1 MSLRAAP
8 AALAFLLATT
18 AVAPSFADEA
28 AEAYLRD
35 FVSAIDASPE
45 YRASFETLSSAPGT
59 GATLMRGLSIE
70 STAPGLSV
78 AIDTIEV
85 VGFSGSGGSFA
96 ADALRIDGARVT
108 ATEYVTLEMAS
119 AEFRDFVL
127 PANEGFVWDDA
138 QPYLSVIRLLTPL
151 TGIEMSSG
159 RIASVAMLQRVDDVE
174 SRVSYEQVNID
185 GWAGGRIASIS
196 AGPIRS
202 QTPDRDQLMAMS
214 IASAHSRDIDL
225 NVVFHVFD
233 PDNYP
238 NGTGDRVWHQ
248 VLAKTVYRDWI
259 MAVPGVTVT
268 MKEASLDNVRLRQP
282 AGGIGILTEF
292 GTREFGDLEDEP
304 EAAGR
309 FFEVLTSYGFDS
321 FTMTGLAVNAPGLTE
336 FSVAGISFND
346 ISSDLLG
353 EFALDRLA
361 LSVPEQGTATVRRF
375 AFGDIVPPSIE
386 AIIAAIVAEEE
397 GEEVDFAAV
406 SPTFGFIDIAGV
418 DVEIAGTPRTTL
430 ERFRLDLRDY
440 VGPVPTTVGLD
451 LIDANLDLDLI
462 EDPDAREMLAA
473 LGYDRA
479 IVDVELR
486 ARWTDAGRIAVDS
499 FKFAMEN
506 LASVSGDFE
515 IVAVPP
521 TDYMALADEAVLEE
535 FEFVKGSITAKDD
548 SIVGRGL
555 AMQAAQLGVDPEAFR
570 EQFAMGLPFMLA
582 FLGDPQLQMELAPV
596 LQQFIKVGGGSLTMV
611 ASPPAPQNIMML
623 AMIGMDSPFEL
634 VKALRL
640 TFSGIPGDPDPVQP
654 IPAEDGSSFDDAPSF
669 EEAPSEP
676 QAPSQ
681 FNDGGNGGNG
691 TGDGGEPS
699 SPGQFGEPQGEGGS
713 EEQGGT
719 QFD

>member
-1 MSLRAAP
+1 MRLRSSP
-8 AALAFLLATT
+8 VALAIVLATA
-18 AVAPSFADEA
+18 AVSPALADEA
-28 AEAYLRD
+28 AESYLRD
-35 FVSAIDASPE
+35 FVAAIDAAPD
-45 YRASFETLSSAPGT
+45 YRASFEALSTAPGT

-70 STAPGLSV
+70 STTPGLSIT
-78 AIDTIEV
+78 IDTIEV
-85 VGFSGSGGSFA
+85 VGFGGSGGSFA
-96 ADALRIDGARVT
+96 ADALRIDGARMT
-108 ATEYVTLEMAS
+108 ATEYMTVEMAS

-127 PANEGFVWDDA
+127 PSNEGFVWDDA
-138 QPYLSVIRLLTPL
+138 QPYLSVIRLLSPL

-159 RIASVAMLQRVDDVE
+159 RIASVAMLQRVDGVE

-185 GWAGGRIASIS
+185 GWSGGRIASIS

-202 QTPDRDQLMAMS
+202 QTPDQDQLMAMS
-214 IASAHSRDIDL
+214 IGSAHSRDIDL

-233 PDNYP
+233 PANYP
-238 NGTGDRVWHQ
+238 NEIGDRVWHQ
-248 VLAKTVYRDWI
+248 VLARTVYRDWI
-259 MAVPGVTVT
+259 MAVPGVTIT

-304 EAAGR
+304 EAAAR

-321 FTMTGLAVNAPGLTE
+321 FTMTGLAVDAPGVTE
-336 FSVAGISFND
+336 FSVAGISFSD

-353 EFALDRLA
+353 EFAFDRLA
-361 LSVPEQGTATVRRF
+361 VSVPEQGTATVRRF

-386 AIIAAIVAEEE
+386 AIIAAIKAEEE
-397 GEEVDFAAV
+397 GEEVDVAAV
-406 SPTFGFIDIAGV
+406 SPTLGFIDIAGV
-418 DVEIAGTPRTTL
+418 DVEIADMPRTTL

-473 LGYDRA
+473 LGYERA

-499 FKFAMEN
+499 FKLGMDN
-506 LASVSGDFE
+506 LGSVSGDLE

-535 FEFVKGSITAKDD
+535 LEFVKGSITLKDD

-555 AMQAAQLGVDPEAFR
+555 AMQAAQLGVDAEAFR

-611 ASPPAPQNIMML
+611 ANPAAPQNVML
-623 AMIGMDSPFEL
+623 LVASSMASPFEL
-634 VKALRL
+634 VQKLKL

-654 IPAEDGSSFDDAPSF
+654 IPAEAGSSFD
-669 EEAPSEP
+669 EASPEP
-676 QAPSQ
+676 QSPGQ
-681 FNDGGNGGNG
+681 FNGN
-691 TGDGGEPS
+691 GDGGAPS
-699 SPGQFGEPQGEGGS
+699 SPGQFGEPGGQGGS
-713 EEQGGT
+713 DGDSGT